1 MSDKFSRLYD
11 EHEQLKKDFIKQA
24 NEAAQMQFKI
34 VRLEAKVADYDELA
48 AMLTKMVGQHE

>member
-48 AMLTKMVGQHE
+48 ALLTKMVENA